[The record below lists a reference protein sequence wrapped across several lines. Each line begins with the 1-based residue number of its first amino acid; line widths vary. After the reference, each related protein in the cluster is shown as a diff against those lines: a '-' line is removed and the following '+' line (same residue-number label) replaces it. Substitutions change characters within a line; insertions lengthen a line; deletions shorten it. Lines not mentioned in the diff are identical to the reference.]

1 MTDFEPK
8 VVGILCNWC
17 SYAGAD
23 LAGVSRYQY
32 PTNIRVLRVMCSTR
46 VTPHMLLEMFK
57 SGVDGV
63 LIGGCH
69 IGDCHYITG
78 NYYTEKRIALAKSL
92 MKMAGLEPER
102 IDFYGVSASEG
113 RRFADLVTDFVE
125 RIRKLGPLNINTD
138 EKLRKRLDAAIETAQ
153 AYRLRLLN
161 GKEISLQTG
170 NVYDK
175 LIDAK
180 KLDALIEI
188 ALKEEFER
196 NFILQLTKDK
206 PLSVKEMAKEL
217 ETPADEVLEQIVVLR
232 SKNLIAMD
240 AIVGMTPK
248 YRAIAAGGM
257 LT

>member
-1 MTDFEPK
+1 MTEFEPK

-32 PTNIRVLRVMCSTR
+32 PANIRVLRVMCSTR
-46 VTPHMLLEMFK
+46 VTPNMLLEMFK

-63 LIGGCH
+63 LVGGCH

-78 NYYTEKRIALAKSL
+78 NYYTEKRMTLAKSL
-92 MKMAGLEPER
+92 MKTAGLEPER
-102 IDFYGVSASEG
+102 IDFYGISASEG
-113 RRFADLVTDFVE
+113 KRFADLVTEFVE
-125 RIRKLGPLNINTD
+125 RIRKLGPSRVNTD
-138 EKLRKRLDAAIETAQ
+138 DKLRKRLDAAIETAK

-161 GKEISLQTG
+161 GKEISLHAG
-170 NVYDK
+170 NVYHK

-180 KLDALIEI
+180 KLDTIIET

-206 PLSVKEMAKEL
+206 ALSVKEMAKEL
-217 ETPADEVLEQIVVLR
+217 DSPPDEVLEQVVVLR
-232 SKNLIAMD
+232 SKNLMAMD
-240 AIVGMTPK
+240 TIVGATPK
-248 YRAIAAGGM
+248 YRAIASGGC
-257 LT
+257 